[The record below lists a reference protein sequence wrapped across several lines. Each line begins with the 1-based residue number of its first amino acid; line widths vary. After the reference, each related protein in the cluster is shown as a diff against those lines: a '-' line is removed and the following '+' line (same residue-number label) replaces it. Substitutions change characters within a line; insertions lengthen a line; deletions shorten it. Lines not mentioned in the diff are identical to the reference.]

1 MRLFVLAKPLDQ
13 AKGRLAGALDADA
26 RAQLA
31 EAMLA
36 DLLVQARAARTLNGV
51 AVLTAD
57 PRLARLARDLGAE
70 AVFEG
75 EPRGLNAAA
84 ALALAEARARGDRAV
99 MILPADLPWLRAA
112 DIDDLARSWRPGAT
126 AAAPAT
132 DGGTNGL
139 VLDTRLDWDFRF
151 GPGSF
156 AAHMAVARDLG
167 APFLTLARDALA
179 FDLDDAAALARACDP
194 RALPRLG
201 PQTRAALSDPQ
212 TTRRRA

>member
-13 AKGRLAGALDADA
+13 AKGRLAEALDVDG
-26 RAQLA
+26 RAALA

-36 DLLVQARAARTLNGV
+36 DLLTQARAARSLEAT

-75 EPRGLNAAA
+75 APRGLNAAA
-84 ALALAEARARGDRAV
+84 TLALSETRMRGGHAV
-99 MILPADLPWLRAA
+99 MILPGDLPWLRSA
-112 DIDDLARSWRPGAT
+112 DIDDLARIWRPGT
-126 AAAPAT
+126 VAAAAAV

-139 VLDTRLDWDFRF
+139 VLDVALDWTFRF

-156 AAHMAVARDLG
+156 AAHMAMARSLRT
-167 APFLTLARDALA
+167 PFLTLARDALA
-179 FDLDDAAALARACDP
+179 FDLDDTAALSRARDP
-194 RALPRLG
+194 RAVSRLG
-201 PQTRAALSDPQ
+201 PHTRMALSYPQ
-212 TTRRRA
+212 TARRLA